1 MLPLLSLLQVRSSC
15 TLVELSSGKSTH
27 LKLFLWLLIKSVFDI
42 RLSQA
47 SFESMFIPGEFQR
60 ENIRRVVDMVQTAL
74 FMPPYHFSARD
85 AGLPNALGKTRFEN
99 CVDQAH
105 LPLHIFI
112 ASSSSVG
119 MQLTQVLTPS
129 QCKERFLSVHRRRQ
143 EQVGRVFFFSLRL
156 LLL

>member
-1 MLPLLSLLQVRSSC
+1 MV
-15 TLVELSSGKSTH
+15 
-27 LKLFLWLLIKSVFDI
+27 SVTTI
-42 RLSQA
+42 ISINVY
-47 SFESMFIPGEFQR
+47 MPGEFQR

-85 AGLPNALGKTRFEN
+85 AGLPNALGTTRFEN

-112 ASSSSVG
+112 ASSSSMG

-129 QCKERFLSVHRRRQ
+129 QCKERFLSVHRRRR

-156 LLL
+156 LLIFSQAQVATDRFLSDHRRRQVQVG